1 MMRDEPEIV
10 KQLRFEEEHDSI
22 NSSEILSEKT
32 TSNEFTS
39 SEDIC
44 NEGNIPITYK
54 QLLDNA
60 NILIQSVT
68 PEGKFLYVNSK
79 WLETLGYSKND
90 LSHLFVWD
98 IIREDHH
105 QHCQNL
111 FSELMAGQDFIS
123 VETVFL
129 KKSNE
134 PVFVTGNINVVKE
147 NGRIVST
154 IGFFQDVT
162 QEKQLIN
169 DYEVLFNES
178 SEALIIFDVETGKIL
193 DVNKKMCDLFEYS
206 YDECRSLSIGDISS
220 GIHPYT
226 QQIAKT
232 FAKKTVE
239 KGEQTYKWQ
248 AKQKNG
254 SFFWIEVTIKLVD
267 LRGQQFFLA
276 SVRDITERVCIEQKL
291 KNAIHKFQ
299 VISNSA
305 ADAIIMMDPEGKISY
320 WNPAA
325 EQIFGYKKQEIIGR
339 DLHKMLTPMRYHESF
354 FHAFNH
360 FQRTG
365 LGSAVGKTLE
375 LVGIH
380 KDGFE
385 FPVELSLSSVKLN
398 DQWHAIAIIRDIS
411 KRKEEES
418 KLQTFSEAVKQNSA
432 SIVITDSKGA
442 IEYVNPKFESVTGY
456 SFDEVKNK
464 NPRVLKSGKQ
474 PKEFY
479 QELWDT
485 ISQGETWHGEF
496 CNKKKNKESYW
507 EEAWI
512 SPILDSN
519 GQITHYVAIKED
531 ITDKKQMLRDLH
543 LKENAIMSS
552 INGMML
558 VDFDGNIVFVNHAFV
573 QMWGIESST
582 EILGK
587 PAVMFWKRPGKYL
600 DIIDE
605 TIQGGRWVGEMN
617 ALSQSNE
624 EFIVQLSTNLVLD
637 EKDKPSFIMTSFVDI
652 TDRKKAENA
661 LRESEEKFRQ
671 ISENMGEVFWLRNAD
686 NTEMIYIS
694 PAYERVWGRS
704 CESLYENPQ
713 SFIDTI
719 FDEDKPAV
727 FAEFEQYMHSGEFN
741 LEYRIVR
748 PDGDIRWIHAR
759 SYPVTDNEGNIIRHT
774 GLAVDVTEQK
784 KLQKDFQRFKMIS
797 DRAGY
802 GTLIHD
808 KNGVIQ
814 YVNNTFASLHGYHID
829 ELIGNNVKMFFNT
842 SEQDNITKIHRVA
855 ENDEGCKGREI
866 VHTHKNG
873 NKIPLL
879 MSSTFIES
887 GDHSSSFYAETFV
900 DISDLKKAQQQ
911 VQQHVEEVEMINTEL
926 HVAREQLATLN
937 QDLEKRVEK
946 RTQEVHK
953 LLEQKDGFINQL
965 GHDLRTPLT
974 PMLGLLPLL
983 EKRITDEKGL
993 NYISMINRNIHFMKD
1008 LVNKTITF
1016 AKLNSDKI
1024 EFSFTKIELLDL
1036 IENIRHQ
1043 LHATLEKEHAH
1054 LDIYIDPST
1063 FVFADEMQLS
1073 EVFHNLIS
1081 NALKYVQKENETII
1095 ELSAEQSENDQ
1106 VIISITDNGI
1116 GMTSEQVEKVFDE
1129 FYKADDARTDV
1140 NSHGLGLNI
1149 CKRIIEKHGGQIWV
1163 ESDGLGKGSTF
1174 YFTLNKHG
1182 GNR

>member
-1 MMRDEPEIV
+1 MMRDEPKIV
-10 KQLRFEEEHDSI
+10 KQLRFEEKHDSI
-22 NSSEILSEKT
+22 NSSELIAEKT
-32 TSNEFTS
+32 SSNEVTASDDFFD
-39 SEDIC
+39 ER
-44 NEGNIPITYK
+44 NIPITYK
-54 QLLDNA
+54 KLLDNA

-79 WLETLGYSKND
+79 WLDSLGYSKND

-111 FSELMAGQDFIS
+111 FSELMAGRDFVS

-147 NGRIVST
+147 NGKIVST

-162 QEKQLIN
+162 QEKQLSK

-178 SEALIIFDVETGKIL
+178 SEALIIFDIETGKIH
-193 DVNKKMCDLFEYS
+193 DVNMKMCELFDYS
-206 YDECRSLSIGDISS
+206 YDECLSLSVGDISS

-226 QQIAKT
+226 KQIAKT
-232 FAKKTVE
+232 FAKKIVE
-239 KGEQTYKWQ
+239 KGVQTYKWQ
-248 AKQKNG
+248 VKHKNG
-254 SFFWIEVTIKLVD
+254 NFFWIEATVKLVD

-276 SVRDITERVCIEQKL
+276 SVRDITKRVCMEQKL
-291 KNAIHKFQ
+291 KDAIHKFQ

-305 ADAIIMMDPEGKISY
+305 ADAIIMMDSVGKVSY

-325 EQIFGYKKQEIIGR
+325 EHIFGYKKQDIIGKN
-339 DLHKMLTPMRYHESF
+339 LHKTLTPSRYHEPF
-354 FHAFNH
+354 FQAFNH

-365 LGSAVGKTLE
+365 LGSAVDKTIE
-375 LVGIH
+375 LAGVH

-418 KLQTFSEAVKQNSA
+418 KLQTFSEVVKQNSA

-464 NPRVLKSGKQ
+464 NPSVLKSGKQ
-474 PKEFY
+474 SKEFY

-485 ISQGETWHGEF
+485 ISQGEMWHGEF
-496 CNKKKNKESYW
+496 CNIRKNNESYW

-519 GQITHYVAIKED
+519 GDITHYVAIKED
-531 ITDKKQMLRDLH
+531 ITDKKQLLRDLH
-543 LKENAIMSS
+543 IKENAIKSS

-558 VDFDGNIVFVNHAFV
+558 IDFDGNIVFVNHAFL
-573 QMWGIESST
+573 QMWKM
-582 EILGK
+582 EIDKEIRGK
-587 PAVMFWKRPGKYL
+587 PAVMFWKQPGKYL

-605 TIQGGRWVGEMN
+605 TIQGGGWVGEMN

-624 EFIVQLSTNLVLD
+624 EFIVQLSAHLVMD

-652 TDRKKAENA
+652 TNRKKAEAA

-694 PAYERVWGRS
+694 PAYEKVWGRS

-727 FAEFEQYMHSGEFN
+727 FAAFEQYMHSGEFN

-759 SYPVTDNEGNIIRHT
+759 SYPVTDNKGNIIRHT

-797 DRAGY
+797 DQAGY

-814 YVNNTFASLHGYHID
+814 YVNKAFVSLHGYQIG
-829 ELIGNNVKMFFNT
+829 ELIGNNVTMFFNT
-842 SEQDNITKIHRVA
+842 SEKDNITKIHRAA

-866 VHTHKNG
+866 VHIHKNG

-879 MSSTFIES
+879 MSSTFIEA
-887 GDHSSSFYAETFV
+887 GDPSSSFYAKTFV
-900 DISDLKKAQQQ
+900 DMSELKQAQQQ

-946 RTQEVHK
+946 RTWEVQK

-983 EKRITDEKGL
+983 GKRITDEKGL

-1036 IENIRHQ
+1036 IENIHHQ
-1043 LHATLEKEHAH
+1043 LHATLEKEHAQ
-1054 LDIYIDPST
+1054 LDINVDPST

-1081 NALKYVQKENETII
+1081 NALKYDLNEKETII
-1095 ELSAEQSENDQ
+1095 EISAEQSEKDQ
-1106 VIISITDNGI
+1106 VIISIRDNGI
-1116 GMTSEQVEKVFDE
+1116 GMTPEQVEKVFDE

-1149 CKRIIEKHGGQIWV
+1149 CKRIIEKHDGKIWV
-1163 ESDGLGKGSTF
+1163 ESEGLGKGSTF
-1174 YFTLNKHG
+1174 CFTLKKTERG
-1182 GNR
+1182 